1 MKGQRSIFG
10 AFVSLLTGVASSVIA
25 APNCDAIIVHGM
37 RNIEVSQSTEAAV
50 ATKYFNHCQKN
61 FESLTDESL
70 ASAEVEI
77 FGQGAGGGDYSR
89 KKREERLSQWCTTNS
104 ETAISNRSA
113 FSESQVF
120 YQGAVSAW
128 EKCNALQKKDI
139 IITPVITPDTKTV
152 NIGIVYHG
160 NADSVL
166 LYGLDTE
173 GFSCNLV
180 GPDNGQLK
188 LPYRIKNRN
197 VQATCYRDAASIK
210 QRNGQEYDVLP
221 RGTIAVKTASEPF
234 QLYFP
239 EEWNPGIPVSEA
251 EAIKKRLPLAESPIG
266 TLITTTLPPEKFSS
280 PLNPQYSESK
290 WIRADGRPLPPNS
303 IYGKIT
309 GERNAPDM
317 RNVES
322 SFGLLDVVTTE
333 KKNGENV
340 ISAKTEA
347 GKNGEWKWFLAP
359 RDIHGNRYNND
370 YEQDADNF
378 QIYIDAGGA
387 VIVQGRTLNF
397 KHGRY
402 GGWAPGV
409 ANLLGLSIAPK
420 VSTYNYIKV
429 N

>member
-1 MKGQRSIFG
+1 MKEKIFISG
-10 AFVSLLTGVASSVIA
+10 ALVLIFAGFFNPVMA

-61 FESLTDESL
+61 LESLTDESL

-77 FGQGAGGGDYSR
+77 FGQGAGGGNYSR

-113 FSESQVF
+113 FSESQIF

-128 EKCNALQKKDI
+128 EKCNALQRKDI
-139 IITPVITPDTKTV
+139 VITPVITPDTKTV

-160 NADSVL
+160 NSDSIL
-166 LYGLDTE
+166 FYGLDSE
-173 GFSCNLV
+173 GFTCSLT
-180 GPDNGQLK
+180 GPNNGSLQ
-188 LPYRIKNRN
+188 LPYKIKNRN
-197 VQATCYRDAASIK
+197 VQASCYRQAASIK
-210 QRNGQEYDVLP
+210 QRNGQEYEVLP
-221 RGTIAVKTASEPF
+221 RGTIVVKTASEPF

-239 EEWNPGIPVSEA
+239 EEWDPGIPVREA
-251 EAIKKRLPLAESPIG
+251 EAIKKKLPLAESPIG
-266 TLITTTLPPEKFSS
+266 TLINTTLPPEKFSS
-280 PLNPQYSESK
+280 PLNSQYNENK

-303 IYGKIT
+303 IYEKIT
-309 GERNAPDM
+309 GEKNAPDM

-322 SFGLLDVVTTE
+322 SFGLLDVVTVE
-333 KKNGENV
+333 RKNGENV
-340 ISAKTEA
+340 ISAITQS
-347 GKNGEWKWFLAP
+347 GKNGEWKWLVTP

-370 YEQDADNF
+370 YEQDADHF
-378 QIYIDAGGA
+378 QIHIDNSGA

-402 GGWAPGV
+402 GGWNPGV
-409 ANLLGLSIAPK
+409 ANVLGLSLAPK
-420 VSTYNYIKV
+420 INTYHYIKI